1 MSFKFTDWNRFQKY
15 IKSYQIGDINIIFKK
30 NIDIYMCICYYV
42 IMRTTIELPDEILK
56 KAKIKAVQEGISLK
70 QLFTRDLEKELD
82 PEPES
87 KLVVPLKPKVDN
99 SFRSSLKTGKT
110 GSLKAS
116 KSSFSTFKLKK

>member
-1 MSFKFTDWNRFQKY
+1 MR
-15 IKSYQIGDINIIFKK
+15 
-30 NIDIYMCICYYV
+30 ICYYV

-70 QLFTRDLEKELD
+70 QLFTRALEKELD

-116 KSSFSTFKLKK
+116 RSSFSTFKLKK

>member
-15 IKSYQIGDINIIFKK
+15 IKSYQIGDINIIFK

-56 KAKIKAVQEGISLK
+56 KKIKAVQEEFSK
-70 QLFTRDLEKELD
+70 QLFTRALEKELD

-116 KSSFSTFKLKK
+116 KSSISTFKLKK

>member
-1 MSFKFTDWNRFQKY
+1 MYMLLCNTCVQLLNYLTKY
-15 IKSYQIGDINIIFKK
+15 
-30 NIDIYMCICYYV
+30 
-42 IMRTTIELPDEILK
+42 LK

-70 QLFTRDLEKELD
+70 QLFTRALEKELD

-87 KLVVPLKPKVDN
+87 KKIVPLNPNLDN

-116 KSSFSTFKLKK
+116 KSSFSTFKLKKCNDSVRHSCLVVVASRRRRFG